1 MQMKDG
7 LMMYLPTKED
17 IEEKG
22 PVFLRDKVKGVDKMF
37 YKQRKWNN
45 DPDHYT
51 VGDTSKVK
59 LDVSGIKAKLGL

>member
-7 LMMYLPTKED
+7 LMMYLHTKED
-17 IEEKG
+17 IAAKEPSGIKI
-22 PVFLRDKVKGVDKMF
+22 RMKKAKRMF
-37 YKQRKWNN
+37 REQRKWNN